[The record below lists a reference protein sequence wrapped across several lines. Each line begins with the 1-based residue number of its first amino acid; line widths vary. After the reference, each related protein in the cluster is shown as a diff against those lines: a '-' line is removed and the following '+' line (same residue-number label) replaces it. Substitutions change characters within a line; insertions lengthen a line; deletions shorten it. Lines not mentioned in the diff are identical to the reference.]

1 MATNKDINVKGIFWF
16 GFPFN
21 KEAGWVTQVNIVGNS
36 IMDCNDT
43 FKISLYPSKKMKL
56 KTFTCFPMPSMI

>member
-1 MATNKDINVKGIFWF
+1 MATNEDINVKGIFWF

-36 IMDCNDT
+36 IMDRVV
-43 FKISLYPSKKMKL
+43 KKSRNNL
-56 KTFTCFPMPSMI
+56 FTQG